1 MSNGQDTVGQEF
13 AQAEIATGEKPPVG
27 KKHPGK
33 RRLGKRRIR
42 DYVYHGRVKN
52 LPRSTAKIVRI
63 FLSSTFTDTTTERN
77 LLMKNVFPELR
88 RYCRDKYDVDFQVRV
103 VGLN

>member
-1 MSNGQDTVGQEF
+1 MSTDSVSTGRFPASADWSALSPRSDWPRDTQE
-13 AQAEIATGEKPPVG
+13 QLV
-27 KKHPGK
+27 
-33 RRLGKRRIR
+33 
-42 DYVYHGRVKN
+42 DYVYHERVEN